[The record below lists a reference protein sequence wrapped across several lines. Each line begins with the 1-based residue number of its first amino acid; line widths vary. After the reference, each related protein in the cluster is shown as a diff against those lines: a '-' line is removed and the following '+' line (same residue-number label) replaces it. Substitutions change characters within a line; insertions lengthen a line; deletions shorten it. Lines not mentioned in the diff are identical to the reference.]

1 MSKVKYYLLN
11 KKMEHA
17 EAVLANVADRDNNI
31 YRVYFEA
38 NPIPDEQRKAGFG
51 GINRY
56 KSLEGYDNSK
66 LIIESNKR
74 LDILQKQIVVQSKS
88 LDDIAVL
95 AEEKEKLLSIPRLMH
110 IDLPEKRYYAIGE
123 VAKAFGVNTSLVRF
137 WEKEFDVLKP
147 KKNAK
152 GNRKF
157 TPEDIKNLKFIYH
170 LVKER
175 GFTLEG
181 AKTHLKE
188 EKKQALNNFEII
200 SKLEDVKNQLIKIKQ
215 HL

>member
-1 MSKVKYYLLN
+1 
-11 KKMEHA
+11 
-17 EAVLANVADRDNNI
+17 
-31 YRVYFEA
+31 
-38 NPIPDEQRKAGFG
+38 
-51 GINRY
+51 
-56 KSLEGYDNSK
+56 
-66 LIIESNKR
+66 
-74 LDILQKQIVVQSKS
+74 
-88 LDDIAVL
+88 
-95 AEEKEKLLSIPRLMH
+95 MH
-110 IDLPEKRYYAIGE
+110 IELPEKRYYAIGE
-123 VAKAFGVNTSLVRF
+123 VAKAFGVNTSLIRF

-188 EKKQALNNFEII
+188 EKKKSLSNFEII
-200 SKLEDVKNQLIKIKQ
+200 SKLEGIKNQLTKIKSQ
-215 HL
+215 L